1 MTTPT
6 PTIHYAVDDGIAT
19 LTMDEPNSPVNTMC
33 EQWQKDLIACTARVV
48 AERQTLRGIILD
60 SAKKVFF
67 AGADLKAVMRSSATD
82 AVAVYEEVETIKGC
96 FRRLETLGIPVVSC
110 INGHALGAD
119 GSWLWWG
126 TIAWQS
132 ITTVSRLACP
142 R

>member
-6 PTIHYAVDDGIAT
+6 PTIHYAVHDGIAT

-67 AGADLKAVMRSSATD
+67 AGADLKAVMPAIQFRSSIRPSQRPHEQTSS
-82 AVAVYEEVETIKGC
+82 
-96 FRRLETLGIPVVSC
+96 RRPCPLG
-110 INGHALGAD
+110 
-119 GSWLWWG
+119 
-126 TIAWQS
+126 
-132 ITTVSRLACP
+132 
-142 R
+142 